1 LGNIL
6 VPYAL
11 NCTGTEPI
19 SLSTTSGYR
28 FRKDAAR
35 VGNWVARNPIT
46 GEDLHLKITP
56 ERIAEWVAKNKLM
69 RSNGVSVDLTID
81 HQRGAKSKIG
91 SVDALDMDGDL
102 LMFDSTAADDEAAK
116 LCQRVKEVSIEI
128 EPNVKDGKGN
138 SYGEAI
144 TAISVVRKPVISGQ
158 GDFVP
163 IAASQSDTAAPHL
176 IIFSL
181 NQPDV
186 TKTPT
191 QESDMLT
198 PEQITAAKK
207 KLNLPADAADAKV
220 AEAIMLSL
228 EAPAKLTALQADL
241 DKSKQVVTDLQAKL
255 AAAPAAPVQLS
266 REVLALSKD
275 ALSTKLGSLVE
286 KCCITP
292 AVKDKLEAE
301 LSTPIM
307 LSIGDG
313 QDRPSYAKIVDILAE
328 NKAADL
334 AKLMGEKTGVQ
345 TITLSRQIPG
355 DGSDGT
361 ENALLA
367 DAEARAAAAK
377 K

>member
-1 LGNIL
+1 VDNIL

-11 NCTGTEPI
+11 ASLGSEPI
-19 SLSTTSGYR
+19 ALSSKSGYR
-28 FRKDAAR
+28 FRKDAAK
-35 VGNWVARNPIT
+35 VGNWIARNPID
-46 GEDLHLKITP
+46 GSDLKLEITR

-69 RSNGVSVDLTID
+69 RNNGVSVDLTKD
-81 HQRGAKSKIG
+81 HKRGADSKIG
-91 SVDALDMDGDL
+91 KVDTLDMDGDL
-102 LMFDSTAADDEAAK
+102 LMFESTAADDDAAK
-116 LCQRVKEVSIEI
+116 LCQRCNEVSIEI
-128 EPNVKDGKGN
+128 HPDYKDSKGN

-144 TAISVVRKPVISGQ
+144 TAITVCRNPVITGQ
-158 GDFVP
+158 QPFVP
-163 IAASQSDTAAPHL
+163 IAASRDTASPHL

-186 TKTPT
+186 TKTPS

-198 PEQITAAKK
+198 KEQIAEAKK
-207 KLNLPADAADAKV
+207 KLGLADDTADAKV
-220 AEAIMLSL
+220 AETIMLSL
-228 EAPAKLTALQADL
+228 DAPAKISTLQSDL
-241 DKSKQVVTDLQAKL
+241 DKSKQTVADLQTKL

-275 ALSTKLGSLVE
+275 ALNTKLGSLVD

-328 NKAADL
+328 NKAGEL
-334 AKLMGEKTGVQ
+334 AKLLGEKTGVQ
-345 TITLSRQIPG
+345 TTNLSRDIP
-355 DGSDGT
+355 DG
-361 ENALLA
+361 
-367 DAEARAAAAK
+367 DAEQEEKELKELAERTRKAAGGK
-377 K
+377 